1 MSYQAQAELA
11 ADQQFAQRI
20 TACTSEQAQAFSSDP
35 DAAVA
40 SLAERILADAGLG
53 LSWFLWPV
61 ATAPGFGDAGGQ
73 GAITDPQLLA
83 AVQALWPTVAAVH
96 PDEP

>member
-1 MSYQAQAELA
+1 MSYLAQAELVSDYA
-11 ADQQFAQRI
+11 YQQRL
-20 TACTSEQAQAFSSDP
+20 TACTSEQAATFKDDP
-35 DAAVA
+35 DPANAA
-40 SLAERILADAGLG
+40 LAGQILADAALG
-53 LSWFLWPV
+53 ASWFLWPV

-73 GAITDPQLLA
+73 ANIQDGQLLA